1 MAKLHAPAGATSF
14 GHGGVVYAVVDGIL
28 EIPGGAPFVAAESH
42 GFTAH
47 EDSKSKPHVISDVP
61 VSALPE
67 VPPAAAEKTADAS
80 VSAESDEGKTAEE
93 TA

>member
-14 GHGGVVYAVVDGIL
+14 GHGGVVYDVVDGIL

-47 EDSKSKPHVISDVP
+47 EDSKAKPHVISDIP
-61 VSALPE
+61 ASALPE
-67 VPPAAAEKTADAS
+67 VPAIEKVEETVDTGNPASTE
-80 VSAESDEGKTAEE
+80 TAEE